1 MLFGYSFLRA
11 LIPFTEDQKVFFAAS
26 MQAQISE
33 DSFPS
38 SVYQQWEMKPWP
50 SRMLFY
56 FIFRLFGF
64 TFQHK
69 YIFIILVQI
78 TVVLAIWFA
87 VILLATFLQE
97 KRKKLFI
104 GFAVISLT
112 SVGPDSYLQIE
123 FIALVLSLFAVYLL
137 GNVRKDYRFFGEAL
151 LVLITSLKGST
162 VFFTVLTVVIVA
174 ELRNEVFRNHLKKY
188 IRITTLNIFAVFVI
202 RNELLDRATLQG
214 ADERSLRGIF
224 GESELIDLFFG
235 LKGAIT
241 DFPAMIFF
249 PLIFLSLLSRKHQ
262 LKFRMFQTVIVI
274 IFLYSLS
281 FQHYFNY
288 HFLFILYFVI
298 VSFLLWNTLDRPVM
312 AYEKV
317 MGGLSA
323 LTIAFIL
330 IDYWTPVDFRAVH
343 SDVAIVSVS
352 KIEHSFRVFE
362 EERQTT
368 RTLSEILQK
377 EKVLFITDGVI
388 NFYLS
393 NRSACKEFYPV
404 HFQRGG
410 GASEYSRI
418 LSSFWYKDFIRCA
431 TQYDGKYVLVQ
442 TSWLPKSSAEQ
453 LIGDGYTSRKVL
465 TAGNRVYVLYSN

>member
-1 MLFGYSFLRA
+1 MLFGYSFLRT

-26 MQAQISE
+26 MQAQISG

-38 SVYQQWEMKPWP
+38 NVYQQWEMKPWP

-64 TFQHK
+64 AFQNK

-78 TVVLAIWFA
+78 TVILAIWLA
-87 VILLATFLQE
+87 VVLLATFLQE

-123 FIALVLSLFAVYLL
+123 FMALVLSLFAIYLL

-162 VFFTVLTVVIVA
+162 VFFSVLTVVIVA

-188 IRITTLNIFAVFVI
+188 IRIATLNIFAVFVI
-202 RNELLDRATLQG
+202 SNELLDRAALQG
-214 ADERSLRGIF
+214 AEERSLRGIF

-249 PLIFLSLLSRKHQ
+249 PPIFLGLLSRKHQ
-262 LKFRMFQTVIVI
+262 LKFRIFQTVIVI
-274 IFLYSLS
+274 VFFYSLS

-288 HFLFILYFVI
+288 HFLFILYLVI
-298 VSFLLWNTLDRPVM
+298 VSFLLWNTLDRPLM
-312 AYEKV
+312 AHEKV

-323 LTIAFIL
+323 LTMALVL

-362 EERQTT
+362 EEKQTS

-393 NRSACKEFYPV
+393 NRSACEEFYPV

-410 GASEYSRI
+410 SASANSRI
-418 LSSFWYKDFIRCA
+418 LNSFWYTDFIRCA
-431 TQYDGKYVLVQ
+431 TQYDGKYVLAQ
-442 TSWLPKSSAEQ
+442 TSWIPRSSAEQ
-453 LIGDGYTSRKVL
+453 LIGKWYKSSKVL